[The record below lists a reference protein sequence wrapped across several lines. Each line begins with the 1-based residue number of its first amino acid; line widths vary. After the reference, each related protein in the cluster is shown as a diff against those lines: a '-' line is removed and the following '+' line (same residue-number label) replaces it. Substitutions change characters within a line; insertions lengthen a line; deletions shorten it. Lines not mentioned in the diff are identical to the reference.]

1 MKNKIKAGHLFINID
16 TCPDK
21 KADFEKKFKNRVPN
35 LEKAWKEVSSKLKK
49 KV

>member
-21 KADFEKKFKNRVPN
+21 KADFEKKYKGRIPDVDA
-35 LEKAWKEVSSKLKK
+35 AWKEVSKRLKK